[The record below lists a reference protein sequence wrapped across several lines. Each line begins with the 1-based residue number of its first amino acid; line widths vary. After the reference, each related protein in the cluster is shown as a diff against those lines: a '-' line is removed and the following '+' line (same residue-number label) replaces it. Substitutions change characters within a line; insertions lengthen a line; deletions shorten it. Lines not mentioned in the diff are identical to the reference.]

1 MNNLIKKM
9 NLTDLKIA
17 ALGSIGLYVNL
28 SDFNTIIGTSTGVVI
43 LGYTLSRWY
52 YLVKENQ
59 NKEDK

>member
-1 MNNLIKKM
+1 MNNLIKEM

-28 SDFNTIIGTSTGVVI
+28 SDFNTIIGTSTDVVI